1 MRENSP
7 QLGPLLDAVVKKNIP
22 TDRARFFAIGHA
34 ITDDGAKCQKFV
46 NNFVGESSGS
56 FEGRAIKAGLIQ
68 CRKTGSPLPIMRGDS
83 HEEYDLL
90 NRMGEAFDDEIQRRK
105 GFVYAKNE
113 DYIKYLEALRGA
125 IWSNDSWNLS
135 GCNPHDFIE
144 AISNVKIEKREE
156 LIDYLSNN
164 DSGGLIGQSVY
175 AWIRQFKNE
184 SVDDTYEELSDDEIF
199 DIDIDIEKHGLRGCS
214 P

>member
-90 NRMGEAFDDEIQRRK
+90 NRMGEAFDYEIQRRK